1 MDTSSSPSVQPPYQN
16 VDVEEVYELRAEVK
30 RLKEEIH
37 LLKSRFKSNAEHDG
51 MTDVD
56 VVSSE
61 QRSLNH
67 HQQRQQLNDD
77 TSIHA
82 EYDTNDI
89 DNHSESRSPKSTI
102 DIPQAPSMVNNKLTP
117 NQISRY
123 SRQLLLSDGFGTAG
137 QRKLLSSKVLVVGA
151 GGIGSSLLLYLA
163 ASGLGHVTIVDYDV
177 VERSNLH
184 RQIIH
189 CDHDAVDGGVT
200 FNNVKTRMNKAQS
213 AKEAMLRLNPTI
225 SITALDTCLN
235 SSNITSLVKEHD
247 VIVDAS
253 DNPATRYLINDACI
267 LCNVPLVSGS
277 AMGTEGQL
285 TVYNYNPIQ
294 DDSNH
299 DDFDNNIFNNNTNGG
314 CKKSAC
320 YRCLYPNP
328 NPMEGCKSCSD
339 NGVLGPVPGLIGVLQ
354 AVEVIKI
361 ITGIGKVMHD
371 RLLMY
376 DSLPCSFINLKKPP
390 PKSNCAVCSSQA
402 TITSIQDSELSLQNT
417 RGPAVSSCSIP
428 VPSTAILSKEQRISC
443 QDYNQLR
450 LENKPHVLLDVR
462 IPRQYEMC
470 SLDGSVNIPLEE
482 LSSKLDVIE
491 QLSHGEIPVYC
502 LCRRGVASVEATR
515 ILQQSKDGNMNDSK
529 IHSVFNIDGGLNEWV
544 KSVDDQF
551 PWY

>member
-1 MDTSSSPSVQPPYQN
+1 MPS
-16 VDVEEVYELRAEVK
+16 EEVYELRAEVK
-30 RLKEEIH
+30 RLKEEIR

-51 MTDVD
+51 MTDL
-56 VVSSE
+56 VSSE

-67 HQQRQQLNDD
+67 HQQRQRLNDN

-82 EYDTNDI
+82 EYGTNNDDENQSLSI
-89 DNHSESRSPKSTI
+89 DNHSESRRPQSTI
-102 DIPQAPSMVNNKLTP
+102 HIPQAPPPINKLTP

-123 SRQLLLSDGFGTAG
+123 SRQLLLSDGFGTTG
-137 QRKLLSSKVLVVGA
+137 QVKLLSSKVLVVGA

-267 LCNVPLVSGS
+267 ICNVPLVSGS

-294 DDSNH
+294 DDNNH
-299 DDFDNNIFNNNTNGG
+299 NDFDNNINNNSTNGG

-361 ITGIGKVMHD
+361 ITGIG
-371 RLLMY
+371 
-376 DSLPCSFINLKKPP
+376 
-390 PKSNCAVCSSQA
+390 
-402 TITSIQDSELSLQNT
+402 
-417 RGPAVSSCSIP
+417 
-428 VPSTAILSKEQRISC
+428 
-443 QDYNQLR
+443 
-450 LENKPHVLLDVR
+450 
-462 IPRQYEMC
+462 
-470 SLDGSVNIPLEE
+470 
-482 LSSKLDVIE
+482 
-491 QLSHGEIPVYC
+491 
-502 LCRRGVASVEATR
+502 
-515 ILQQSKDGNMNDSK
+515 
-529 IHSVFNIDGGLNEWV
+529 
-544 KSVDDQF
+544 
-551 PWY
+551 